1 MTDVNIS
8 GLNVGDKHSVRI
20 MGVINLSI
28 ESFYKQSVVEP
39 DLLIQTVQQMIQ
51 DGAEIIDIGGRS
63 TWPPAPKITIS
74 SEHRRVIPAIEKI
87 REVTGIPISI
97 DTMHSQIARD
107 ALDLGADLINDVSGF
122 TWDKNMSQVAAE
134 YDCPVIL
141 MASRNKPGDVVG
153 VADTLDALSRIIQN
167 AEEDGVGSDRII
179 IDPAIGRWCKMRTT
193 EHDLEIIKNFKR
205 FTVFQKPLLAAFSR
219 KSFIGDVLGKPPGE
233 RLYGSLAA
241 TAIAVY
247 MGANIIRT
255 HDVAATV
262 DAVRMALLLSHPPPV
277 PK

>member
-8 GLNVGDKHSVRI
+8 GLNVGDKHPARV

-28 ESFYKQSVVEP
+28 ESFYKQSVVKP

-63 TWPPAPKITIS
+63 TWPPAPKITTS

-87 REVTGIPISI
+87 REVTGIPVSI

-122 TWDKNMSQVAAE
+122 TGDKNMSRVAAE
-134 YDCPVIL
+134 YDCPVML

-153 VADTLDALSRIIQN
+153 LSDTLDALSRIIQN

-179 IDPAIGRWCKMRTT
+179 LDPAIGRWCKMRTT

-205 FTVFQKPLLAAFSR
+205 FTVFQKPLLAALSR

-233 RLYGSLAA
+233 RLYGSIAA

-247 MGANIIRT
+247 MGANIVRT

-262 DAVRMALLLSHPPPV
+262 DAVRMALLLSHPPLI

>member
-1 MTDVNIS
+1 MIDVNIS
-8 GLNVGDKHSVRI
+8 GLNIGDKHPVRI
-20 MGVINLSI
+20 VGVINLSI
-28 ESFYKQSVVEP
+28 ESFYKQSVVKP

-74 SEHRRVIPAIEKI
+74 SEHHRVIPAIEKI
-87 REVTGIPISI
+87 REVTGIPVSI

-122 TWDKNMSQVAAE
+122 TGDKNMSQVAAK
-134 YDCPVIL
+134 YDCPVML

-153 VADTLDALSRIIQN
+153 LSDTLDALSRIIKN
-167 AEEDGVGSDRII
+167 AEEDGVGSERII
-179 IDPAIGRWCKMRTT
+179 LDPAIGRWCKMRTT

-205 FTVFQKPLLAAFSR
+205 FTVFQKPLLAALSR

-233 RLYGSLAA
+233 RLYGSIAA
-241 TAIAVY
+241 TAIAVC

-262 DAVRMALLLSHPPPV
+262 DAVRMAEKLR
-277 PK
+277 K

>member
-8 GLNVGDKHSVRI
+8 GLNVGDKHPVRV
-20 MGVINLSI
+20 MGVINLSV
-28 ESFYKQSVVEP
+28 ESFYKQSVVKP
-39 DLLIQTVQQMIQ
+39 DLLIQTVQQMIR

-63 TWPPAPKITIS
+63 TWPPAPKITVS
-74 SEHRRVIPAIEKI
+74 SEHHRVIPAIEKI
-87 REVTGIPISI
+87 REVTEIPVSI

-122 TWDKNMSQVAAE
+122 TGDSNMSRVAAE
-134 YDCPVIL
+134 YDCPVML

-153 VADTLDALSRIIQN
+153 VVDTLDALSRIIQN
-167 AEEDGVGSDRII
+167 AEENGVGSERII
-179 IDPAIGRWCKMRTT
+179 LDPAIGRWCEMRTT
-193 EHDLEIIKNFKR
+193 EHDLEIIRNFKR
-205 FTVFQKPLLAAFSR
+205 FTVFQKPLLAALSR

-233 RLYGSLAA
+233 RLYGSIAA
-241 TAIAVY
+241 TAIAVC

-262 DAVRMALLLSHPPPV
+262 DAVRMAEKLRR
-277 PK
+277 